1 MADGTIVLETDLN
14 TQKLKNKLDKL
25 NNDIERQTSKIKDL
39 QAQYDR
45 ALSGEGVTANPAFDR
60 LSKQLEKAK
69 ADLTGYET
77 ELQKIHES
85 TDIQLRGAEDAG
97 TVEHILEVEQVQVD
111 RLNEKYAKQLAEVQ
125 RIEKALRQ
133 LPEDTEGSNMA
144 AENLRLELERAQI
157 ALQRMQTEARGVE
170 EELNNTQPEAGAIRQ
185 NLDDAAAAL
194 GKFEKRLGTIA
205 KKVFIFTVITA
216 GLRNIKAYMGEALE
230 ANNDFQASLASLRG
244 TLRTAFQPILTV
256 IIPIL
261 KTLIDVL
268 NVAFSYIAKF
278 TSWLFGTTVE
288 ASSEAAKALY
298 DQSKATKAAGAAA
311 EKAKKQMSG
320 LDEMNTWQS
329 QSSGGGGGGA
339 SVPDADFTGVNTEL
353 SDKMQKILDII
364 KNNIL
369 EIGAG
374 FLTWKIAKEL
384 TNSLQETFG
393 LTMSIVG
400 AVKMVKSGLDAWQN
414 GVNWDNFFGM
424 LEGGVAI
431 VIGLTVAFGTLGA
444 VIGLLVAGIAM
455 VVVGIKDWIAQGEL
469 TDATFTM
476 ISTGILAIGA
486 AIALVV
492 GWPALLVAAIVVAAL
507 AIYKYWD
514 EIKQFL
520 IDVFTG
526 IKDFFVSTW
535 EAISLF
541 FSGILD
547 GISQYFSDTWT
558 AISDAAGTFGQ
569 GITDA
574 AKSAWKAIS
583 GWFKRS
589 VAPKFT
595 LAFWKSKFST
605 IADGLTSKI
614 KDGINAAIALFNR
627 FINWVNEKMNIR
639 WDALK
644 IAGLTVIPKG
654 SFQLLKL
661 NNIPKLAQGAV
672 IPANREFLAVL
683 GDQKHGT
690 NIEAPAD
697 LIRQIV
703 REESGNGTYTFIAQ
717 LDGRTIFKE
726 VIDQGK
732 LSRRM
737 TGKNAFALGGG

>member
-45 ALSGEGVTANPAFDR
+45 AISGEGVTENPAFDR
-60 LSKQLEKAK
+60 LNKQLEKAK
-69 ADLTGYET
+69 ADLTGYEA

-85 TDIQLRGAEDAG
+85 TDLQLRGAEDAG
-97 TVEHILEVEQVQVD
+97 TVEHVLEVEQVQID
-111 RLNEKYAKQLAEVQ
+111 RLNEKFAKQLSEVQ
-125 RIEKALRQ
+125 RIEEALRQ
-133 LPEDTEGSNMA
+133 LPKDTEGSNMA
-144 AENLRLELERAQI
+144 AETLRLELERAQI

-170 EELNNTQPEAGAIRQ
+170 GQLNNTQPEAGAVRQ
-185 NLDDAAAAL
+185 NLDAATNTL
-194 GKFEKRLGTIA
+194 RKFEKRLQTIA
-205 KKVFIFTVITA
+205 KKVFIFSLFTA
-216 GLRNIKAYMGEALE
+216 AIRNVKSYLGEALAVNE
-230 ANNDFQASLASLRG
+230 DFQASLASFRG

-261 KTLIDVL
+261 QALINVL
-268 NVAFSYIAKF
+268 NAAMSYVAKF
-278 TSWLFGTTVE
+278 TSWLFGSTVQ

-320 LDEMNTWQS
+320 LDEMNTWQGE
-329 QSSGGGGGGA
+329 SSGGGGGGGTMP
-339 SVPDADFTGVNTEL
+339 STDF
-353 SDKMQKILDII
+353 S
-364 KNNIL
+364 
-369 EIGAG
+369 
-374 FLTWKIAKEL
+374 
-384 TNSLQETFG
+384 
-393 LTMSIVG
+393 
-400 AVKMVKSGLDAWQN
+400 
-414 GVNWDNFFGM
+414 
-424 LEGGVAI
+424 
-431 VIGLTVAFGTLGA
+431 
-444 VIGLLVAGIAM
+444 
-455 VVVGIKDWIAQGEL
+455 GIKKAMGEL
-469 TDATFTM
+469 EVY
-476 ISTGILAIGA
+476 ISGALLAIGA
-486 AIALVV
+486 ILAFTGVSIPLGIALMAIGAAGLASALSLDWDSMPPKVKTALTAVLLVLGGAALVV
-492 GWPALLVAAIVVAAL
+492 GAILAFSGVNLPLGIGLMLAGAAALGTAVALNWDSIKNFISGDTAVIMAIVGAALLVLGAILV
-507 AIYKYWD
+507 
-514 EIKQFL
+514 
-520 IDVFTG
+520 
-526 IKDFFVSTW
+526 
-535 EAISLF
+535 
-541 FSGILD
+541 FSGAGLPL
-547 GISQYFSDTWT
+547 GI
-558 AISDAAGTFGQ
+558 ALIAAGAVGLVTP
-569 GITDA
+569 IALNWDA
-574 AKSAWKAIS
+574 LKDRISAAWGKIKS
-583 GWFKRS
+583 WFKSS

-605 IADGLTSKI
+605 IANGLTSKI

-627 FINWVNEKMNIR
+627 FINWINDKMNIR
-639 WDALK
+639 WSALK

-661 NNIPKLAQGAV
+661 NNIPQLAQGAV

-690 NIEAPAD
+690 NIEAPED

>member
-69 ADLTGYET
+69 ADLTGYEA

-85 TDIQLRGAEDAG
+85 TDIQLRGVEDAG

-170 EELNNTQPEAGAIRQ
+170 EELNNTQPEAGATRQ

-268 NVAFSYIAKF
+268 NVAFTYIAKF

-353 SDKMQKILDII
+353 SDKMQKILDVI

-374 FLTWKIAKEL
+374 FLTWKIAKKL
-384 TNSLQETFG
+384 TNSLQTTFG

-424 LEGGVAI
+424 LEGGAAI

-492 GWPALLVAAIVVAAL
+492 GWPALLVAAIAVAAL

-547 GISQYFSDTWT
+547 GILQYFSDKWT
-558 AISDAAGTFGQ
+558 AISAAAVTFGQ
-569 GITDA
+569 GIADA
-574 AKSAWKAIS
+574 AKSAWEAIS

-627 FINWVNEKMNIR
+627 FINWVNDKMNIR

-737 TGKNAFALGGG
+737 TGKNAFALGGV

>member
-45 ALSGEGVTANPAFDR
+45 AISGEGVTANPAFDR
-60 LSKQLEKAK
+60 LNKQLEKAK
-69 ADLTGYET
+69 ADLTGYEA

-85 TDIQLRGAEDAG
+85 TDLQLRGAEDAG
-97 TVEHILEVEQVQVD
+97 TVEHVLEVEQVQID
-111 RLNEKYAKQLAEVQ
+111 RLNEKFAKQLSEVQ
-125 RIEKALRQ
+125 RIEEALRQ
-133 LPEDTEGSNMA
+133 LPKDTEGSNMA
-144 AENLRLELERAQI
+144 AETLRLELERAQI

-170 EELNNTQPEAGAIRQ
+170 GQLNNTQPEAGAVRQ
-185 NLDDAAAAL
+185 NLDAATNTL
-194 GKFEKRLGTIA
+194 RKFEKRLQTIA
-205 KKVFIFTVITA
+205 KKVFIFSLFTA
-216 GLRNIKAYMGEALE
+216 AIRNVKSYLGEALAVNE
-230 ANNDFQASLASLRG
+230 DFQASLASFRG

-261 KTLIDVL
+261 QALINVL
-268 NVAFSYIAKF
+268 NAAMSYVAKF
-278 TSWLFGTTVE
+278 TSWLFGSTVQ

-320 LDEMNTWQS
+320 LDEMNTWQGE
-329 QSSGGGGGGA
+329 SSGGGGGGGTMP
-339 SVPDADFTGVNTEL
+339 STDF
-353 SDKMQKILDII
+353 S
-364 KNNIL
+364 
-369 EIGAG
+369 
-374 FLTWKIAKEL
+374 
-384 TNSLQETFG
+384 
-393 LTMSIVG
+393 
-400 AVKMVKSGLDAWQN
+400 
-414 GVNWDNFFGM
+414 
-424 LEGGVAI
+424 
-431 VIGLTVAFGTLGA
+431 
-444 VIGLLVAGIAM
+444 
-455 VVVGIKDWIAQGEL
+455 GIKKAMGEL
-469 TDATFTM
+469 EVY
-476 ISTGILAIGA
+476 ISGALLAIGA
-486 AIALVV
+486 ILAFTGVSVPLGIALMAIGAAGLASALSLDWDSMPPKVKTALTAVLLVLGGAALVV
-492 GWPALLVAAIVVAAL
+492 GAILAFSGVNLPLGIGLMLAGAAALGTAAALNWDSIKNFISGDTAVIMAIVGAALLVLGAILV
-507 AIYKYWD
+507 
-514 EIKQFL
+514 
-520 IDVFTG
+520 
-526 IKDFFVSTW
+526 
-535 EAISLF
+535 
-541 FSGILD
+541 FSGAGLPL
-547 GISQYFSDTWT
+547 GI
-558 AISDAAGTFGQ
+558 ALIAAGAVGLVTP
-569 GITDA
+569 IALNWDA
-574 AKSAWKAIS
+574 LKDRISAAWGKIKS
-583 GWFKRS
+583 WFKSS

-605 IADGLTSKI
+605 IANGLTSKI

-627 FINWVNEKMNIR
+627 FINWINDKMNIR
-639 WDALK
+639 WSALK

-661 NNIPKLAQGAV
+661 NNIPQLAQGAV

-690 NIEAPAD
+690 NIEAPED

>member
-1 MADGTIVLETDLN
+1 MRLIIQDSTDL
-14 TQKLKNKLDKL
+14 QLKGINDDDMVGRVL
-25 NNDIERQTSKIKDL
+25 DIEQI
-39 QAQYDR
+39 
-45 ALSGEGVTANPAFDR
+45 
-60 LSKQLEKAK
+60 
-69 ADLTGYET
+69 
-77 ELQKIHES
+77 
-85 TDIQLRGAEDAG
+85 
-97 TVEHILEVEQVQVD
+97 EVD
-111 RLNEKYAKQLAEVQ
+111 NLNEKYAKQLAELE
-125 RIEKALRQ
+125 RIKAAMDA
-133 LPEDTEGSNMA
+133 LPESTEDTENA
-144 AENLRLELERAQI
+144 AEKLRLELERAQI
-157 ALQRMQTEARGVE
+157 ALERMEGEARTVE
-170 EELNNTQPEAGAIRQ
+170 TQ
-185 NLDDAAAAL
+185 LDNVRPPASEIHRNIENANKSL

-230 ANNDFQASLASLRG
+230 TNNDFQASLASLRG

-268 NVAFSYIAKF
+268 NVAFTYIAKF

-329 QSSGGGGGGA
+329 QSSGGGA

-353 SDKMQKILDII
+353 SDKMLKILDVI
-364 KNNIL
+364 KDNIL

-374 FLTWKIAKEL
+374 FLTWKIAKKL
-384 TNSLQETFG
+384 TNSLRKTFG

-424 LEGGVAI
+424 LEGGAAI
-431 VIGLTVAFGTLGA
+431 VIGLTVAFGKLGA
-444 VIGLLVAGIAM
+444 VIGLLVDGIAM

-492 GWPALLVAAIVVAAL
+492 GWPALLVAAIAVAAL

-547 GISQYFSDTWT
+547 GILQYFSDTWT
-558 AISDAAGTFGQ
+558 AISAAAVTFGK
-569 GITDA
+569 GIADA
-574 AKSAWKAIS
+574 AKSAWEAIS

-614 KDGINAAIALFNR
+614 KDGINAAIDLFNR
-627 FINWVNEKMNIR
+627 FIGWVNEKMNIR

-644 IAGLTVIPKG
+644 LAGITVIPEG

-661 NNIPKLAQGAV
+661 NNIPRLAQGAV

-683 GDQKHGT
+683 GDQKHGN
-690 NIEAPAD
+690 NIEAPES
-697 LIRQIV
+697 LIRKIV
-703 REESGNGTYTFIAQ
+703 REEGGGGSYTFIAQ

>member
-45 ALSGEGVTANPAFDR
+45 AISGEGVTENPAFDR
-60 LSKQLEKAK
+60 LNKQLEKAK
-69 ADLTGYET
+69 ADLTGYEA

-85 TDIQLRGAEDAG
+85 TDLQLRGAEDAG
-97 TVEHILEVEQVQVD
+97 TVEHVLEVEQVQID
-111 RLNEKYAKQLAEVQ
+111 RLNEKFAKQLSEVQ
-125 RIEKALRQ
+125 RIEEALRQ
-133 LPEDTEGSNMA
+133 LPKDTEGSNMA
-144 AENLRLELERAQI
+144 AETLRLELERAQI
-157 ALQRMQTEARGVE
+157 ALQRMQTEAQGVE
-170 EELNNTQPEAGAIRQ
+170 GELNNTQPESGAIRQ

-256 IIPIL
+256 IIPML

-268 NVAFSYIAKF
+268 NVAFTYIAKF

-339 SVPDADFTGVNTEL
+339 SVPDADFAGLNTAL
-353 SDKMQKILDII
+353 SDKMQKILDVI

-374 FLTWKIAKEL
+374 FLTWKIAKNL
-384 TNSLQETFG
+384 TNSLQTTFG

-431 VIGLTVAFGTLGA
+431 VIGLAVAFGTLGA

-455 VVVGIKDWIAQGEL
+455 VVVGIRDWIAQGEL

-476 ISTGILAIGA
+476 ISTGILAIGV

-492 GWPALLVAAIVVAAL
+492 GWPALLVAAIAVAAL

-569 GITDA
+569 GIADA

-583 GWFKRS
+583 GWFKSS

-644 IAGLTVIPKG
+644 IAGLTVIPEG

-661 NNIPKLAQGAV
+661 KNIPQLAQGAV

-690 NIEAPAD
+690 NIEAPED